1 MTNEQLWVLV
11 MHYERI
17 IALLLE
23 QLDDDDTRKDFG
35 IYRGPHLS

>member
-23 QLDDDDTRKDFG
+23 QLDGYESTHSG
-35 IYRGPHLS
+35 QP